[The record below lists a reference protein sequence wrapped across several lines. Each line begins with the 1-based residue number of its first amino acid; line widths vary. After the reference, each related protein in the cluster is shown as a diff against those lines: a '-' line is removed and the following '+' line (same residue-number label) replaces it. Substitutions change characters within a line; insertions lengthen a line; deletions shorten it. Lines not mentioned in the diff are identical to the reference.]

1 MTRILIVIALVLA
14 AGVVHGQ
21 QNCAQTLRLA
31 NSSYD
36 QGRLHELPGLL
47 KGCLTSSNGFSNAEK
62 VTAYKLLVLSY
73 IYLEEP
79 AKADSTMIELLNAD
93 HFFEP
98 NQSVDPAEFIGLYNT
113 FRTKPIFSIGVKFG
127 VNLTQVNVLANYYT
141 GGDAV
146 GNGKYSSSIGIQ
158 GGFSFEK
165 NLFQR
170 SKKQFLNRLI
180 LAPEILYVAR
190 SFGYTNTPI
199 NSIAATNLVNQ
210 VFSESQTWLDLNA
223 LLQYQLNSKS
233 RFNPYVTLG
242 PGISYLLGTSSSG
255 PTTRGTTGNVVSGPA
270 IDLANSYNKIVYSV
284 TAGAGAKIKLGGLYL
299 TGELRYQY
307 GLVNAVNPDK
317 RTNIEYTFDYAAQLN
332 DFSINNISFL
342 FGASYPVFKP
352 QKLKKKK

>member
-1 MTRILIVIALVLA
+1 MKRILILA
-14 AGVVHGQ
+14 FLGLSVSTAYAQ
-21 QNCAQTLRLA
+21 SCAQTLRLA
-31 NSSYD
+31 TSSYD

-47 KGCLTSSNGFSNAEK
+47 KKCLDDPNGFTK
-62 VTAYKLLVLSY
+62 TDRVTAYKLLTLSY

-79 AKADSTMIELLNAD
+79 EKADSAMINLLKTD

-98 NQSVDPAEFIGLYNT
+98 NQAVDPAEFIGLYKT
-113 FRTKPIFSIGVKFG
+113 FRTKPVFSIGGKFG

-146 GNGKYSSSIGIQ
+146 GNGKYSSTIAIQ

-165 NLFQR
+165 NLFQQ
-170 SKKQFLNRLI
+170 SKKKFLKQLI
-180 LAPEILYVAR
+180 LAPEILYVSR
-190 SFGYTNTPI
+190 SIGYTNTPMNTI
-199 NSIAATNLVNQ
+199 SATNLVNQ
-210 VFSESQTWLDLNA
+210 VFAESQTWLDLNV
-223 LLQYQLNSKS
+223 LLQYQLNPKS

-270 IDLANSYNKIVYSV
+270 IDLANSYNKTVYSV
-284 TAGAGAKIKLGGLYL
+284 TAGAGAKIKVGSLYV

-307 GLVNAVNPDK
+307 GLVNAVNPEK
-317 RTNIEYTFDYAAQLN
+317 RTNVEYTFDYAAQLN
-332 DFSINNISFL
+332 DFSVNNVSFMI
-342 FGASYPVFKP
+342 GASIPVFKP